1 MIVSN
6 INSEKNNKS
15 KEKKTQLKK
24 KILNSYSNITY
35 FFSPFKII
43 ENYEYKKNLS
53 LSLIHRNKEKIVFKW
68 KKEEKEMYLTGILFQ
83 LDKFLILEK
92 KVKNII
98 YYKLNKIKKVKFQI
112 NGKIFIGSFYF
123 INNNIKTDK
132 IKPNLSSNLSTK
144 LSSLISNNK
153 SNNNNLIVDFAFSKK
168 NYCNYYPKIKE
179 FKEYPDKKPC
189 HYPIECFQGV
199 NYIQNEIGKK
209 EFLNL
214 EENDIFSQK
223 NDSYKII
230 ERKDHILLNHLFYKN
245 LNNISISSIFIRFR
259 HKNTTFIYYKSYK
272 NS

>member
-6 INSEKNNKS
+6 INTEKNNKS

-24 KILNSYSNITY
+24 RILNSYSNKTY
-35 FFSPFKII
+35 FFSSFKII

-98 YYKLNKIKKVKFQI
+98 FFKLNKIKKVKFQI
-112 NGKIFIGSFYF
+112 YGKIYICSFYF
-123 INNNIKTDK
+123 ISNNIKSDK
-132 IKPNLSSNLSTK
+132 IRQNLSSNLTTK
-144 LSSLISNNK
+144 LSCSISNYK
-153 SNNNNLIVDFAFSKK
+153 SNNNNLIIDFAFSKK
-168 NYCNYYPKIKE
+168 NYCNYFPKIKE
-179 FKEYPDKKPC
+179 FKEYPNKKPC

-199 NYIQNEIGKK
+199 NYIQNKIGKK

-245 LNNISISSIFIRFR
+245 LNNISISSMFIRFR